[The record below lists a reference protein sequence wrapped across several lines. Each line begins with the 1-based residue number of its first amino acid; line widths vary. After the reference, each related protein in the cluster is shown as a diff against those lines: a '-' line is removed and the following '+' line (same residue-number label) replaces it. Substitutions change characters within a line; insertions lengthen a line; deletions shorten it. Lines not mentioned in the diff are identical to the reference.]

1 MGIRQRRARKHAK
14 THAVGFSIGGFFGF
28 IALLAI
34 AFMLSL
40 GGLVDI
46 WLKDLPDY
54 TNPDAFLAAEPT
66 QILDANGEVVA
77 DLQLQNRKSVDLN
90 QISPYVLKATVD
102 TEDARFYSHN
112 GIDPQGIL
120 RAMVVSA
127 KGGREGASTITQQLV
142 RNTILSDEQFEK
154 TIKRKVREAY
164 LATQME
170 RIFTKDQILNLYLN
184 TIYYGNGAYG
194 IEAAS
199 NTYFGKHASE
209 LTLSEA
215 AMLSGL
221 PQAPSAY
228 NPSQHME
235 AAKARRDVVLSRMET
250 VGDITEAQKEAAEK
264 EEIVL
269 NPETVQ
275 ESGYRYPFFT
285 SYVKD
290 VLEKDFDSNVIL
302 KGGLKIYTTLDPK
315 YQQAAQDS
323 VEEFL
328 ETTGDPDLQQA
339 VVIMDPKDGHV
350 KAIVGGRSWS
360 KSQFNLAT
368 QSKRQP
374 GSSFKGFVLAAAISS
389 GMNPTT
395 LINCN
400 SPLQVGPYR
409 VGNYG
414 NISYGVISMAQATAV
429 SSNTGYVQIARAI
442 GLDKFAETCQ
452 ACGIDEQ
459 IPQWDSSALGAK
471 EVSVLEMCEGY
482 NTFNAG
488 GVHRDPVVITKIEDR
503 HGNIVYQHK
512 DKTTEALTPQVASAV
527 TEVLRGVV
535 TGGTGAPLNNYFSG
549 QPVAGKTGT
558 TEFYGDLWFCGY
570 TPQMTMAVWTGHA
583 NNTPVYIG
591 GAPGHPYNTSI
602 PTFGL
607 ICNKLLANVPY
618 EQFTNAG
625 TPTYKENSYWQFLRP
640 VNQGAASQQAPTDN
654 ANAQSEETT
663 QKDATEA
670 EGKKAETQTE
680 QPAETTPAQKP
691 QQPAEKPSQ
700 PEQSGGGGDGSKQ

>member
-14 THAVGFSIGGFFGF
+14 THIVGFSIGGFFGF
-28 IALLAI
+28 LALLAI
-34 AFMLSL
+34 TFMLSL
-40 GGLVDI
+40 GGLIDI

-66 QILDANGEVVA
+66 QILDANGDLVA
-77 DLQLQNRKSVDLN
+77 DLHLQNRRSIELS

-112 GIDPQGIL
+112 GIDPQGIM
-120 RAMVVSA
+120 RAVVVSA

-194 IEAAS
+194 IEAAA
-199 NTYFGKHASE
+199 NTYFGKPASE

-228 NPSQHME
+228 NPSQNME
-235 AAKARRDVVLSRMET
+235 AAIARRNIVLGRMET
-250 VGDITEAQKEAAEK
+250 VGDITPEQRAAAEE
-264 EEIVL
+264 EEINL
-269 NPETVQ
+269 NPGTLDDG
-275 ESGYRYPFFT
+275 GYNYPYFT

-290 VLEKDFDSNVIL
+290 VLEQDFDSNVIL
-302 KGGLKIYTTLDPK
+302 KGGLKIYTTLDPT

-339 VVIMDPKDGHV
+339 VVIMDPQNGHV
-350 KAIVGGRSWS
+350 KAIVGGRSWT

-389 GMNPTT
+389 GMSPTT

-400 SPLQVGPYR
+400 SPLQIGPYR

-414 NISYGVISMAQATAV
+414 NISYGTISLAQATAV
-429 SSNTGYVQIARAI
+429 SSNTGYIQIGRAI
-442 GLDKFAETCQ
+442 GLDKVVETCR
-452 ACGIDEQ
+452 ACGIDES
-459 IPQWDSSALGAK
+459 IPMWDSSVLGAK
-471 EVSVLEMCEGY
+471 EVSVLEMAEGY

-503 HGNIVYQHK
+503 HGNIVYQHR
-512 DKTTEALTPQVASAV
+512 DKTTEALSPQAASAI

-535 TGGTGAPLNNYFSG
+535 TSGTGTPLNNYFTS

-570 TPQMTMAVWTGHA
+570 TPQLTMAVWTGHA

-591 GAPGHPYNTSI
+591 GVPGHPYNTSI

-607 ICNKLLANVPY
+607 ICNKILSGVPY
-618 EQFTNAG
+618 EEFKNLG
-625 TPTYKENSYWQFLRP
+625 TPTYKENNYWTFIQP
-640 VNQGAASQQAPTDN
+640 VNQDAKPETK
-654 ANAQSEETT
+654 EEEEKKTEDT
-663 QKDATEA
+663 QKPAEA
-670 EGKKAETQTE
+670 EGQSADTAAETK
-680 QPAETTPAQKP
+680 PAKP
-691 QQPAEKPSQ
+691 EEKPSK
-700 PEQSGGGGDGSKQ
+700 PETEKPAAKEEGDK

>member
-14 THAVGFSIGGFFGF
+14 THIVGFSILGFFGF
-28 IALLAI
+28 LALLAI
-34 AFMLSL
+34 TFTLSL
-40 GGLVDI
+40 GGLIDI

-66 QILDANGEVVA
+66 QILDSSGDLVA
-77 DLQLQNRKSVDLN
+77 DLHLQNRRSIDLD

-194 IEAAS
+194 IEAAA
-199 NTYFGKHASE
+199 NTYFGKPASE

-215 AMLSGL
+215 ALLSGL

-228 NPSQHME
+228 NPSQNME
-235 AAKARRDVVLSRMET
+235 AAKARRNIVLGRMET
-250 VGDITEAQKEAAEK
+250 VGDITPEQREAAEA

-269 NPETVQ
+269 NPGTLDDA
-275 ESGYRYPFFT
+275 GYNYPYFT

-290 VLEKDFDSNVIL
+290 VLEQDFDSNVIL
-302 KGGLKIYTTLDPK
+302 KGGLKIYTTLDTK

-328 ETTGDPDLQQA
+328 ETTGDPNLQQA
-339 VVIMDPKDGHV
+339 VVIMDPNNGHV

-374 GSSFKGFVLAAAISS
+374 GSSIKGFVLAAAISS

-395 LINCN
+395 LVNCN
-400 SPLQVGPYR
+400 SPLQIGPYR

-414 NISYGVISMAQATAV
+414 NISYGTISVAQATAV

-442 GLDKFAETCQ
+442 GLDKFAETCR
-452 ACGIDEQ
+452 ACGIDEN
-459 IPQWDSSALGAK
+459 IPLWDSSALGAK
-471 EVSVLEMCEGY
+471 EVSVLEMAEGY
-482 NTFNAG
+482 NTLNAG

-503 HGNIVYQHK
+503 HGNIVYQHR
-512 DKTTEALTPQVASAV
+512 DKTTEALTPQQAYAT
-527 TEVLRGVV
+527 TEVLTGVV
-535 TGGTGAPLNNYFSG
+535 TGGTGSPLSNYFSG

-558 TEFYGDLWFCGY
+558 TEFFGDLWFCGY
-570 TPQMTMAVWTGHA
+570 TPQLTMAVWTGHA
-583 NNTPVYIG
+583 NNSPVYIG
-591 GAPGHPYNTSI
+591 GVPGHPYNTSI

-607 ICNKLLANVPY
+607 ICNKLLGEIPY
-618 EQFTNAG
+618 EQFKDPG
-625 TPTYKENSYWQFLRP
+625 QPTYKENSYWNFIRP
-640 VNQGAASQQAPTDN
+640 VNQYVAPSAPETDENASTDGKKNAEIEGQKADGGAEN
-654 ANAQSEETT
+654 TT
-663 QKDATEA
+663 QKPTESKPSES
-670 EGKKAETQTE
+670 EGKK
-680 QPAETTPAQKP
+680 
-691 QQPAEKPSQ
+691 
-700 PEQSGGGGDGSKQ
+700 PESGSDNKQ

>member
-14 THAVGFSIGGFFGF
+14 THIVGFSIGGFFGF

-34 AFMLSL
+34 TFMLSL

-54 TNPDAFLAAEPT
+54 TNPDAFFAAEPT
-66 QILDANGEVVA
+66 QILDANGELVA
-77 DLQLQNRKSVDLN
+77 DLHLQNRKSVELS

-112 GIDPQGIL
+112 GIDPQGIV
-120 RAMVVSA
+120 RAAIVSA
-127 KGGREGASTITQQLV
+127 KGGHEGASTITQQLV

-194 IEAAS
+194 IEAAA
-199 NTYFGKHASE
+199 NTYFGKPASE

-228 NPSQHME
+228 NPSQNME
-235 AAKARRDVVLSRMET
+235 AAKARRDIVLGRMET
-250 VGDITEAQKEAAEK
+250 VGDITPEQRAAAEA
-264 EEIVL
+264 EDIVL
-269 NPETVQ
+269 NPETLDD
-275 ESGYRYPFFT
+275 SGYNFPYFT

-290 VLEKDFDSNVIL
+290 VLEQDFDSNVIL
-302 KGGLKIYTTLDPK
+302 KGGLKIYTTLDPT

-328 ETTGDPDLQQA
+328 NTTGDPDLQQA
-339 VVIMDPKDGHV
+339 VVIMDPNNGYV

-389 GMNPTT
+389 GMSPTT

-400 SPLQVGPYR
+400 SPLQIGPYR

-414 NISYGVISMAQATAV
+414 NISYGTISMAQATAV

-442 GLDKFAETCQ
+442 GLDKFAETCR
-452 ACGIDEQ
+452 ACGIDET

-471 EVSVLEMCEGY
+471 EVSVLEMAEGY
-482 NTFNAG
+482 NTINAG

-503 HGNIVYQHK
+503 HGNIVYQHR
-512 DKTTEALTPQVASAV
+512 DKTTEALTPQVASAT

-535 TGGTGAPLNNYFSG
+535 TGGTGSPLNNYFSS

-558 TEFYGDLWFCGY
+558 TEFFGDLWFCGY
-570 TPQMTMAVWTGHA
+570 TPQLTMAIWTGHA

-591 GAPGHPYNTSI
+591 GVPGHPYNTSI

-607 ICNKLLANVPY
+607 ICNKLLAGVPY
-618 EQFTNAG
+618 EQFKDAG
-625 TPTYKENSYWQFLRP
+625 TPPYKDNSYWQFLQP
-640 VNQGAASQQAPTDN
+640 VNQNAVVEEPTNDYEK
-654 ANAQSEETT
+654 AQDT
-663 QKDATEA
+663 QKDADA
-670 EGKKAETQTE
+670 EGQKTDK
-680 QPAETTPAQKP
+680 PADGKPTDKPATPSEKPAKPDTQKP
-691 QQPAEKPSQ
+691 ST
-700 PEQSGGGGDGSKQ
+700 GGSTN